1 MRVWTSSLS
10 CCENI
15 NGKSEDEDT
24 FLVME
29 YNHQR
34 KKALDFE

>member
-1 MRVWTSSLS
+1 MRVWISSLS
-10 CCENI
+10 YCTNI
-15 NGKSEDEDT
+15 NGKSEDEGT

-29 YNHQR
+29 HNHQR